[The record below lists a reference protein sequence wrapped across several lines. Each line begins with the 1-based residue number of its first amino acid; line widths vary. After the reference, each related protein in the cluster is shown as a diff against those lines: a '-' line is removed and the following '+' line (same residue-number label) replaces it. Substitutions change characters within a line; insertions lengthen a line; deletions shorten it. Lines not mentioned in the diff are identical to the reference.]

1 MSTQVVSNHVN
12 AQASGIVH
20 AHAMYGQPVQATA
33 PENMTSS
40 NIRPAFGSWSTAPYV
55 GPEEILTKVIHTAR
69 RCHGNEGTCKG
80 FPMKDLDYCSGH
92 ARSLGLVQNWN
103 KNGRMDGDAAGTSG
117 QGSQPDGDD

>member
-1 MSTQVVSNHVN
+1 MSDAKVVSNHVN

-33 PENMTSS
+33 PPNLTNS
-40 NIRPAFGSWSTAPYV
+40 NIQPAFGLWSTAPYV
-55 GPEEILTKVIHTAR
+55 SEDDVHTAKIHTAR
-69 RCHGNEGTCKG
+69 RCKGNDGACKG

-103 KNGRMDGDAAGTSG
+103 KNGRIDDDAG
-117 QGSQPDGDD
+117 